1 MLTIAEAKKTTKK
14 FLSLA
19 DSREIENLRW
29 HLENGTEFVQ
39 DGKATPGNG

>member
-14 FLSLA
+14 FLSVA
-19 DSREIENLRW
+19 NSREIENLRW

-39 DGKATPGNG
+39 DGKANLGNG